1 MSNHKD
7 FVFVGGA
14 LSVDFS
20 NTIKIIDGSKTD
32 LLSSPLSLH
41 RWTQL
46 LQLDIP
52 FDTIDKHFQEF
63 KTIRNLIH
71 GCFQDFAYNR
81 VVSPDRI
88 REFNEFMQH
97 LKIHPNV
104 IPGNPPYPSLSFAS
118 EKIDSPLIHHVLK
131 SFFDV
136 ITEDEV
142 LKRLKPCENHE
153 CVLLFVD
160 KSKNQT
166 RRWCNMATCG
176 NKVKASRFYY
186 RNQQTN

>member
-32 LLSSPLSLH
+32 LLYSPLSLY

-52 FDTIDKHFQEF
+52 FETIEKHFQEF

-71 GCFQDFAYNR
+71 ECFQDFAYNR
-81 VVSPDRI
+81 IVSADHI
-88 REFNEFMQH
+88 RKFNEFIQN
-97 LKIHPNV
+97 LKVHPYI
-104 IPGNPPYPSLSFAS
+104 IPGNPAYPSLSLAS
-118 EKIDSPLIHHVLK
+118 DKIHSTFIHHVLK
-131 SFFDV
+131 SFLDV
-136 ITEDEV
+136 ITEEET

-160 KSKNQT
+160 HSKNQT

-176 NKVKASRFYY
+176 NKAKASRFYY
-186 RNQQTN
+186 RNQRE